1 MTIPNVSQVIAAV
14 SRFRIARSARQ
25 DAESVLI
32 VLSHSPFDG
41 DTTWNAL
48 RLASTLQGQ
57 GVAVRVFVMNDA
69 TDLVRQGAMP
79 EGAEFDLQ
87 AMLRGLL
94 PKGGRVKVCTTCVT
108 RCGMHSGDVLPETVM
123 ATMGDLATWV
133 VESDRVV
140 TF

>member
-1 MTIPNVSQVIAAV
+1 MISA
-14 SRFRIARSARQ
+14 SRARGAIDRLRQ
-25 DAESVLI
+25 FLPVRPGTASTVLV

-41 DTTWNAL
+41 DTIWNAL
-48 RLASTLQGQ
+48 RLASTLQSQ
-57 GVAVRVFVMNDA
+57 SVAVRVFVMNDA

-87 AMLRGLL
+87 GMLRGLL

-108 RCGMHSGDVLPETVM
+108 RCGMHSGDVLPEVVM
-123 ATMGDLATWV
+123 AGMGDLATWV
-133 VESDRVV
+133 VESDRTL

>member
-1 MTIPNVSQVIAAV
+1 MIASIAEARGIV
-14 SRFRIARSARQ
+14 SRLRTALSTRQ
-25 DAESVLI
+25 DARSVLI

-48 RLASTLQGQ
+48 RLASTLQSQ
-57 GVAVRVFVMNDA
+57 GAEVRIFVMNDA

-94 PKGGRVKVCTTCVT
+94 AHGGRVKVCTTCVT
-108 RCGMHSGDVLPETVM
+108 RCGMHSGDVMPETMM
-123 ATMGDLATWV
+123 ATMPDLAAWV
-133 VESDRVV
+133 IESDRAV

>member
-1 MTIPNVSQVIAAV
+1 MITSIAEARGIV
-14 SRFRIARSARQ
+14 SRLRAALSTRQ
-25 DAESVLI
+25 DARTVLI

-48 RLASTLQGQ
+48 RLAATLQSQ
-57 GVAVRVFVMNDA
+57 GAEVRVFVMNDA

-94 PKGGRVKVCTTCVT
+94 PRGGRVKVCTTCVT

-123 ATMGDLATWV
+123 ATMGDLVTWV

>member
-1 MTIPNVSQVIAAV
+1 MIAKVLGGQGITQRVAAAL
-14 SRFRIARSARQ
+14 SARRSAR
-25 DAESVLI
+25 SVLI

-48 RLASTLQGQ
+48 RLASTMQAQ

-79 EGAEFDLQ
+79 EGSEFDLQ

-94 PKGGRVKVCTTCVT
+94 AQGGRVKVCTTCVT
-108 RCGMHSGDVLPETVM
+108 RCGMLSGDVMPEVMM

-133 VESDRVV
+133 VESDRAV